1 MEVVHPPPDVAVDM
15 AVTEEADLVGD
26 MEEDRHEDEEEGKPA
41 EEDTVDE
48 GDDMGTG
55 VDTEDCDDT
64 GCGGCLLVAVAF
76 VLGVG
81 LAADEVAAAG
91 VAPLAAAAAAGLAEV
106 AACKAA
112 DRVGERQIWTGL
124 FSDPPPP
131 PLRLV
136 DKAAFFLGGGREVSG
151 SESLSSSSDS
161 ITSSELKK

>member
-26 MEEDRHEDEEEGKPA
+26 IEEDRQEEEEEGKPA
-41 EEDTVDE
+41 EEDKVDE

-81 LAADEVAAAG
+81 LAADEVT
-91 VAPLAAAAAAGLAEV
+91 AAGLAEV

-131 PLRLV
+131 PPPRLV
-136 DKAAFFLGGGREVSG
+136 DKAGFFLGGGREVSG

>member
-26 MEEDRHEDEEEGKPA
+26 IEEDRQEDEEGKPA

-81 LAADEVAAAG
+81 LAADEVTTAAAD
-91 VAPLAAAAAAGLAEV
+91 VAPLAAAAGLAEV

-136 DKAAFFLGGGREVSG
+136 DKAGFFLGGGREVSG

-161 ITSSELKK
+161 ITSSELEK

>member
-26 MEEDRHEDEEEGKPA
+26 IEEDIQEEEEGKPA
-41 EEDTVDE
+41 EEDTVDD

-91 VAPLAAAAAAGLAEV
+91 VAPLAAAAAGLAEV

-131 PLRLV
+131 LRLV
-136 DKAAFFLGGGREVSG
+136 DKAGFFLGGGREVSG

-161 ITSSELKK
+161 ITSSELRK

>member
-26 MEEDRHEDEEEGKPA
+26 IEEDIQEEEEGKPA
-41 EEDTVDE
+41 EEDTVDD

-81 LAADEVAAAG
+81 LAADEVTAAG
-91 VAPLAAAAAAGLAEV
+91 VAPLAAAAAGLAEV

-131 PLRLV
+131 LRLV
-136 DKAAFFLGGGREVSG
+136 DKAGFFLGGGREVSG

-161 ITSSELKK
+161 ITSSELRK

>member
-26 MEEDRHEDEEEGKPA
+26 IEEDRHEEEVEEGGKPA

-55 VDTEDCDDT
+55 VDTEDWDDT

-81 LAADEVAAAG
+81 LAADEVTAAAD
-91 VAPLAAAAAAGLAEV
+91 VAPLAAAAAGLADA

-112 DRVGERQIWTGL
+112 DRVGERQI
-124 FSDPPPP
+124 
-131 PLRLV
+131 
-136 DKAAFFLGGGREVSG
+136 
-151 SESLSSSSDS
+151 
-161 ITSSELKK
+161 

>member
-26 MEEDRHEDEEEGKPA
+26 IEEDIQEEEEGKPA

-81 LAADEVAAAG
+81 LAADEVTAAD
-91 VAPLAAAAAAGLAEV
+91 VAPLAAAAAGLAEV

-161 ITSSELKK
+161 ITSSELRK

>member
-26 MEEDRHEDEEEGKPA
+26 IEEDRHEEEKGKPA

-81 LAADEVAAAG
+81 LAADEVTAAD
-91 VAPLAAAAAAGLAEV
+91 VTPLAAAAAGLAEV

-136 DKAAFFLGGGREVSG
+136 DKAGFFLGGGREVSG

>member
-26 MEEDRHEDEEEGKPA
+26 IEEDRHEEEEEGKPA

-55 VDTEDCDDT
+55 VDTEDWDDT

-81 LAADEVAAAG
+81 LAADEVTTAAAD
-91 VAPLAAAAAAGLAEV
+91 VAPLAAAAGLAEV

-124 FSDPPPP
+124 FTDPPPP
-131 PLRLV
+131 PPMLV
-136 DKAAFFLGGGREVSG
+136 DRAGFFLGGGREVSG

>member
-26 MEEDRHEDEEEGKPA
+26 IEEDRHEVEEGKPA
-41 EEDTVDE
+41 EEETVDE

-55 VDTEDCDDT
+55 VDTEDWDDT

-81 LAADEVAAAG
+81 LAADEVTAAAD
-91 VAPLAAAAAAGLAEV
+91 VAPLAAAAAAGLAEA

-124 FSDPPPP
+124 FSDPPP
-131 PLRLV
+131 LV
-136 DKAAFFLGGGREVSG
+136 DKGGFFLGGGREVSG

>member
-1 MEVVHPPPDVAVDM
+1 M

-26 MEEDRHEDEEEGKPA
+26 IEEDRHEVEEGKPA

-55 VDTEDCDDT
+55 VDTEDWDDT

-81 LAADEVAAAG
+81 LAADEVTAAAD
-91 VAPLAAAAAAGLAEV
+91 VAPLAAAAVLAEA

-112 DRVGERQIWTGL
+112 DRVGERQI
-124 FSDPPPP
+124 
-131 PLRLV
+131 
-136 DKAAFFLGGGREVSG
+136 
-151 SESLSSSSDS
+151 
-161 ITSSELKK
+161 

>member
-26 MEEDRHEDEEEGKPA
+26 IEEDRHEEEKGKPA

-81 LAADEVAAAG
+81 LAADEVTAAD
-91 VAPLAAAAAAGLAEV
+91 VTPLAAAAAGLAEV

-136 DKAAFFLGGGREVSG
+136 DKAGFFLGGGREVSD

>member
-26 MEEDRHEDEEEGKPA
+26 IEEDIQEEEEGKPA
-41 EEDTVDE
+41 EEDTVDD

-81 LAADEVAAAG
+81 LAADEVTAAD
-91 VAPLAAAAAAGLAEV
+91 VAPLAAAAAGLAEV

-124 FSDPPPP
+124 FTDPPPP
-131 PLRLV
+131 PPMLV
-136 DKAAFFLGGGREVSG
+136 DRAGFFLGGGREVSG

-161 ITSSELKK
+161 ITSSELRK

>member
-26 MEEDRHEDEEEGKPA
+26 IEEDRHEEVEEEGKPA
-41 EEDTVDE
+41 EEETVDG

-55 VDTEDCDDT
+55 VDTEDWDDT

-81 LAADEVAAAG
+81 LAADEVTAAAD
-91 VAPLAAAAAAGLAEV
+91 VAPLAAAAGLAEA

-112 DRVGERQIWTGL
+112 DRVGERQI
-124 FSDPPPP
+124 
-131 PLRLV
+131 
-136 DKAAFFLGGGREVSG
+136 
-151 SESLSSSSDS
+151 
-161 ITSSELKK
+161 